1 MWYFFAGYHERN
13 LQVSNLVLENIDG
26 ASITLKELKCLVHV
40 GGNFLSVYPLPSR
53 SQMLSVNTWSLLITE
68 SEYTLWYLE

>member
-13 LQVSNLVLENIDG
+13 LQISNLVLENIDG

-40 GGNFLSVYPLPSR
+40 RGNFLSVYSLPSK
-53 SQMLSVNTWSLLITE
+53 SQMHSVNICSLLITE
-68 SEYTLWYLE
+68 SKYALCYL